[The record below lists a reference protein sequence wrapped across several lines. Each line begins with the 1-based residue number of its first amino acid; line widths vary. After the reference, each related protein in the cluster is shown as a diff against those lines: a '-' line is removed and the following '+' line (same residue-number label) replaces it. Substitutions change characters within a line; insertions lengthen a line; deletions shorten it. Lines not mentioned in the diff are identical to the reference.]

1 MLEIIYT
8 LGKNLVTKLIT
19 EQELNWYLDNTTVL
33 EVNVL

>member
-8 LGKNLVTKLIT
+8 LEKDSVTKLIT